1 MRVLSKGGSYLRNQ
15 AWKNLALAA
24 LCLLIMAAALT
35 PFIIEIPNLLRLQI
49 GLLEE
54 IQLAVTLVA
63 LIGFGVFAWRYKI
76 FHAGSEGE
84 HQVTKLLKAK
94 LNDDYFLING
104 AHFRGGGDIDHIVL
118 APNGLFVVETKNWSG
133 KIACHGDTWQRE
145 RGKPSASS
153 PSKQAKRNATR
164 VRNIVE
170 ASSVL
175 AHGGV
180 WVEGVVVFTNRH
192 ANLDLSSPSVPVVRL
207 QELPSFIASYSRSGS
222 YSRHQLEQIGKEI
235 LKQKR

>member
-24 LCLLIMAAALT
+24 LCLLIMAVALT

-63 LIGFGVFAWRYKI
+63 LIGFGVFVRRYKI

-94 LNDDYFLING
+94 LNDDYFLINS
-104 AHFRGGGDIDHIVL
+104 AHLSGSGDIDHIVL
-118 APNGLFVVETKNWSG
+118 APNGLFAVETKNWSG
-133 KIACHGDTWQRE
+133 KISCHGDTWQRE
-145 RGKPSASS
+145 REKPSSDS
-153 PSKQAKRNATR
+153 PSKQAKRNAAR
-164 VRNIVE
+164 VRNIIE
-170 ASSVL
+170 SSSSFT
-175 AHGGV
+175 HGGV

-207 QELPSFIASYSRSGS
+207 QELPNFITSYSRGRS
-222 YSRHQLEQIGKEI
+222 YSRQQLEQIGKEI
-235 LKQKR
+235 QKNMR